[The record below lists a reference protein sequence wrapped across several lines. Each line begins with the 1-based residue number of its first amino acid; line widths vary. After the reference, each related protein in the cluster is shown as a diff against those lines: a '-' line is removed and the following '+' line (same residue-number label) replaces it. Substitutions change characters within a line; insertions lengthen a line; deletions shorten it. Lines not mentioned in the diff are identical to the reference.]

1 MNKDILP
8 DDAPEKKEIP
18 NEQDSSPS
26 LPNPFNL
33 ANLVLKGDFGSTVG
47 VKKVFTTIACRK
59 PHRQTF
65 VQVRK
70 GDEWRLPTA
79 IFHDEISR
87 ENYLVSREL
96 WEGLG
101 NEVFP
106 VCLVLAITRQG
117 DPFLWPLKMP
127 RGDGSSNS
135 WNESALAAANVA
147 EDNWVRVSSN
157 NSTSQY
163 DTFVAT
169 AEFPEPE
176 WPELTFQELIEL
188 CFRDRYIADMGH
200 PILRA
205 LRGEV

>member
-65 VQVRK
+65 VRVRK
-70 GDEWRLPTA
+70 GDSWRLPTA
-79 IFHDEISR
+79 ILQDQIAR
-87 ENYLVSREL
+87 EDYLVSRDLWTEL
-96 WEGLG
+96 GEQIA
-101 NEVFP
+101 P
-106 VCLVLAITRQG
+106 VCLYLAITRQG
-117 DPFLWPLKMP
+117 DPFLWPIKLP
-127 RGDGSSNS
+127 RDDGRSNS
-135 WNESALAAANVA
+135 WNDSALAAASLA
-147 EDNWVRVSSN
+147 EDQWTRMSANMSAGV
-157 NSTSQY
+157 Y
-163 DTFVAT
+163 DTFVAS
-169 AEFPEPE
+169 AELPDPV